1 MMFKLNT
8 VTTSKFR
15 HFSVVLWCR

>member
-1 MMFKLNT
+1 MFKLNT